1 MLEFWKERER
11 EKRMGLGES
20 LAAGQNSYLE
30 KLVVVEF
37 LNQKINFF
45 LITSQVDLEVLL
57 LKVSRLLC

>member
-45 LITSQVDLEVLL
+45 LITSQVDLAVL
-57 LKVSRLLC
+57 C